1 MCRFV
6 RYLHQDID
14 WSARLI
20 AILGSRGVGKTTLM
34 LQHIRMVHQPGEA
47 LYVTAE
53 SEKVKKCRKKCK
65 KCAKIV
71 CMLEKSYTFAAER

>member
-53 SEKVKKCRKKCK
+53 SEKS
-65 KCAKIV
+65 
-71 CMLEKSYTFAAER
+71 EKMQEKV

>member
-34 LQHIRMVHQPGEA
+34 LQHIRMVHQPGGIVCNGRE
-47 LYVTAE
+47 
-53 SEKVKKCRKKCK
+53 RKK
-65 KCAKIV
+65 
-71 CMLEKSYTFAAER
+71 